1 VNKIAVIGI
10 GNLGLRHLESLVKS
24 EGNYKLFAVE
34 PFENNLSIAIKY
46 FDEIRQNQIVH
57 EVSFLQSVE
66 ELPHKIDVVIVAT
79 GANVR
84 LKIIRD
90 LLASK
95 KVGSLVLEKVLF
107 QKISDYYECAEI
119 LEQANTKT
127 YVNCPMR
134 SYEAYR
140 NIKSF
145 FGDDTPVSMSVSGA
159 DWSMGCN
166 AVHYFDLFAF
176 FTGTPAAEI
185 TLDLDKKM
193 KESKRFGYIEF
204 TGMMKGISANGQ
216 ITLQSI
222 ENASLGKTILLFAK
236 DKYCIV
242 DEHARY
248 YILGAA
254 GAEVEMKPFR
264 MPYQSE
270 LTAPVVKEI
279 LESGTCTLSSYAE
292 SAAVHIPVIEALMQ
306 HLKTAVDPK
315 LDYVPIT

>member
-1 VNKIAVIGI
+1 MKKIAVIGI

-24 EGNYKLFAVE
+24 DSHYDLFAVE
-34 PFENNLSIAIKY
+34 TSEANRTNAIEY
-46 FDEIRQNQIVH
+46 FASVAKKQSVQA
-57 EVSFLQSVE
+57 VSFLQAID
-66 ELPHKIDVVIVAT
+66 ELPAEMDVVIIAT

-107 QKISDYYECAEI
+107 QKISDYTECAEI

-127 YVNCPMR
+127 FVNCPMR
-134 SYEAYR
+134 SYEVYR

-145 FGDDTPVSMSVSGA
+145 FGEDIPISMSVSGA

-166 AVHYFDLFAF
+166 AVHYLDLFAF
-176 FTGTPAAEI
+176 FTGTPAVKI
-185 TLDLDKKM
+185 TLDLDKKF
-193 KESKRFGYIEF
+193 KESKRLGYIEF
-204 TGMMKGISANGQ
+204 TGMMMGISANNK

-236 DKYCIV
+236 DKYCVV
-242 DEHARY
+242 DEHAKY

-254 GAEVEMKPFR
+254 GTESDIKPFR

-270 LTAPVVKEI
+270 LTAPAVKEI
-279 LESGTCTLSSYAE
+279 LDTGTCQLSSYSE
-292 SAAVHIPVIEALMQ
+292 SAAVHIPVIKALMQ
-306 HLKTAVDPK
+306 HVKAGVDPK

>member
-1 VNKIAVIGI
+1 MKKIAVIGI

-24 EGNYKLFAVE
+24 DSPYELFALE
-34 PFENNLSIAIKY
+34 PFEANRTNAISY
-46 FDEIRQNQIVH
+46 FASVAEKQPLQA
-57 EVSFLQSVE
+57 VSFLQAID
-66 ELPHKIDVVIVAT
+66 ELPAEMDVVIIAT

-95 KVGSLVLEKVLF
+95 KVGFLVLEKVLF
-107 QKISDYYECAEI
+107 QKISDYTECAEI

-127 YVNCPMR
+127 FVNCPMR

-145 FGDDTPVSMSVSGA
+145 FGDDIPVSMSVCGA

-166 AVHYFDLFAF
+166 AVHYLDLFAF

-185 TLDLDKKM
+185 TLGLDKKI
-193 KESKRFGYIEF
+193 KESKRPGYIEF
-204 TGMMKGISANGQ
+204 TGMMKGISANSQ

-222 ENASLGKTILLFAK
+222 ESASLGKTILLFAK
-236 DKYCIV
+236 DKYCLV

-248 YILGAA
+248 YILRAA
-254 GAEVEMKPFR
+254 DTEADMQPFR

-279 LESGTCTLSSYAE
+279 LETGTCTLSSYAE
-292 SAAVHIPVIEALMQ
+292 SAAVHMPVIEAMMQ
-306 HLKTAVDPK
+306 HLRTAVDPK